1 MFCGECSTG
10 SDQMTVQPTMFSDE
24 WNVSANQ
31 YARVKNRNVRMFC
44 SARKQS
50 AALSEVSGLF
60 IHTSTIYKG
69 A

>member
-1 MFCGECSTG
+1 MR
-10 SDQMTVQPTMFSDE
+10 VNPTLISDE
-24 WNVSANQ
+24 WNVSGNQ
-31 YARVKNRNVRMFC
+31 YARVKSRNVRMFC
-44 SARKQS
+44 SVRKQS